1 MMSSTNGSLI
11 LKYLNL
17 KNKANRQPT
26 NEVAHILNLG
36 KIYSMKKT
44 SQDFKFR
51 KNENII

>member
-1 MMSSTNGSLI
+1 MSSTNGSLI

-17 KNKANRQPT
+17 KNKSKRQPT
-26 NEVAHILNLG
+26 VEVDQILNLG

-44 SQDFKFR
+44 SPDYKFR